1 MNNLRMRKKCIVVD
15 KKSRIFPIGGAKE
28 HLMHPTFY
36 CFNISWLRIVSKRH
50 QWLAIF
56 NQPDFVAL
64 VDDSKTN
71 RWENHRAKKK
81 RNKRKTHCHEASLYE
96 GCEHVWPN
104 GNHDVPEVQRWD
116 GAAVG
121 LVTLDE
127 SLSRVFQLHLL
138 QRGEVRR
145 KEGRQGVSAYTKLIL
160 LCTYVGQTPLWV
172 AFRN

>member
-1 MNNLRMRKKCIVVD
+1 MHTWIIYEWEKNASWWI
-15 KKSRIFPIGGAKE
+15 KKSLIFPVGGAKE

-81 RNKRKTHCHEASLYE
+81 GKKRKTHRHEAFLYE

-138 QRGEVRR
+138 QNGEVRR
-145 KEGRQGVSAYTKLIL
+145 KEGRQVRTLNWYYCEHMWVRHLFEL
-160 LCTYVGQTPLWV
+160 PL
-172 AFRN
+172 

>member
-1 MNNLRMRKKCIVVD
+1 MHTWIIYEWEKNASWWI
-15 KKSRIFPIGGAKE
+15 KKSLIFPIGGAKE

-81 RNKRKTHCHEASLYE
+81 GK
-96 GCEHVWPN
+96 
-104 GNHDVPEVQRWD
+104 
-116 GAAVG
+116 
-121 LVTLDE
+121 
-127 SLSRVFQLHLL
+127 
-138 QRGEVRR
+138 
-145 KEGRQGVSAYTKLIL
+145 KEKPTATRHSSTKGVSMCGRMVTMMSLKSSAEME
-160 LCTYVGQTPLWV
+160 PLWAWSRWMKACRACSSCISCRMERWGGRRGGKCV
-172 AFRN
+172 H

>member
-1 MNNLRMRKKCIVVD
+1 MHTWIIYEWEKNASWWI
-15 KKSRIFPIGGAKE
+15 KKSLIFPIGGAKE

-81 RNKRKTHCHEASLYE
+81 GK
-96 GCEHVWPN
+96 
-104 GNHDVPEVQRWD
+104 
-116 GAAVG
+116 
-121 LVTLDE
+121 
-127 SLSRVFQLHLL
+127 
-138 QRGEVRR
+138 
-145 KEGRQGVSAYTKLIL
+145 KEKPTATRHSSTKGVSMCGRMVTMMSLKSSAEME
-160 LCTYVGQTPLWV
+160 PLWAWSCWMKACRACSSCISCRMERWGGRRGGKCV
-172 AFRN
+172 H

>member
-1 MNNLRMRKKCIVVD
+1 MHTWIIYEWEKNASWWI
-15 KKSRIFPIGGAKE
+15 KKSLIFPIGGAKE

-36 CFNISWLRIVSKRH
+36 CFNISWLKIVSKRH

-81 RNKRKTHCHEASLYE
+81 GKKEKPTATRHSSTKGVSMCGRMVTMMSLKSSRCGLGHAGWKPVARVPAASPAE
-96 GCEHVWPN
+96 W
-104 GNHDVPEVQRWD
+104 
-116 GAAVG
+116 
-121 LVTLDE
+121 
-127 SLSRVFQLHLL
+127 
-138 QRGEVRR
+138 RGEE
-145 KEGRQGVSAYTKLIL
+145 EGGEASAYTKLIL

-172 AFRN
+172 AFIN